1 MRAYGL
7 FFKEGKL
14 VDSDTSYII
23 DSDSELK
30 PGVTL
35 SKELSTSNEF
45 DEVKVYYSGQRKR

>member
-1 MRAYGL
+1 M
-7 FFKEGKL
+7 
-14 VDSDTSYII
+14 DSDTSYII

-35 SKELSTSNEF
+35 SKELSSSNEF